1 MKTGSSSGRSAAE
14 NSSESGTEERGDL
27 IKFYNAVYV
36 GRVKSFALKYDITNQ
51 DHVVSKLFWS
61 FALLNN
67 QTQCG
72 FPGTLCQYFVLLFT
86 WHGYRS

>member
-1 MKTGSSSGRSAAE
+1 MKSGSSSGRSAAE

-27 IKFYNAVYV
+27 ITFYNAVYV
-36 GRVKSFALKYDITNQ
+36 GRVQSFALKYDITNQ

-72 FPGTLCQYFVLLFT
+72 FPGTLSVFCIVIHLAWLQKL
-86 WHGYRS
+86 

>member
-1 MKTGSSSGRSAAE
+1 MKTGSSSGQSAAE

-51 DHVVSKLFWS
+51 DHIVSKVFWNS
-61 FALLNN
+61 
-67 QTQCG
+67 
-72 FPGTLCQYFVLLFT
+72 TLIIRHRVVF
-86 WHGYRS
+86 S